1 VTLTALKIQ
10 GPFRGISGHDHH
22 TREFVKALLRLGVAI
37 QLVDNPRWGSLR
49 LAEPDPF
56 LEGLS
61 KPVGASVYL
70 RFGMPHQL
78 LVEPGIANV
87 NYTMF
92 EADRIHPSWVAQAQA
107 YDRVIVPN
115 EFCRRLWV
123 RSGAP
128 RSRLRVCPLGLDTE
142 LFRSPAEPLP
152 LVTAD
157 GRPVASYRTRFLR
170 ISEVN
175 LRKNFAGLMRVWQRA
190 TAPGD
195 DAILVVKLA
204 TDDEGLEAIRRALPG
219 DAAPVLLTSERFTDD
234 EIPRLYA
241 TATHYVSLSFGEAL
255 DLTMVEAAASGLEL
269 VAPWHSAYR
278 DYLDHDTAHLVA
290 AEEVPS
296 DLPPTDDNYVLFRNS
311 RWWKPDEDQ
320 AVEIVRAIVSGT
332 APAKP
337 PPRERILESFGWDAA
352 ARRLLELLSEL
363 EAPPGRRPRWLRRG
377 SRSREPGEAPALPGS
392 DEAPGSP

>member
-1 VTLTALKIQ
+1 VTLTALKVQ

-37 QLVDNPRWGSLR
+37 ELVDHPGWGSRPLV
-49 LAEPDPF
+49 EPDPL
-56 LEGLS
+56 LEELS
-61 KPVGASVYL
+61 EPVGASVYL

-92 EADRIHPSWVAQAQA
+92 EADRIHPSWVAQAKA

-142 LFRSPAEPLP
+142 LYRSPAEPLP
-152 LVTAD
+152 LLTAS

-170 ISEVN
+170 IAEVN
-175 LRKNFAGLMRVWQRA
+175 LRKNHAGLMRVWERA
-190 TAPGD
+190 TAPED
-195 DAILVVKLA
+195 DAVLVIKLA
-204 TDDEGLEAIRRALPG
+204 TDDEGIESFRRELSG
-219 DAAPVLLTSERFTDD
+219 GAAPVLFTNERFSD
-234 EIPRLYA
+234 EDIPRLYA
-241 TATHYVSLSFGEAL
+241 TATHYVSLSFGEAW

-269 VAPWHSAYR
+269 VAPWHSAYL

-290 AEEVPS
+290 AKEVRA
-296 DLPPTDDNYVLFRNS
+296 DLPWTDDNSVLFRKS

-320 AVEIVRAIVSGT
+320 AVEVVRAIVRGT
-332 APAKP
+332 APPKP

-377 SRSREPGEAPALPGS
+377 SRSREPGEAPAPLGPGG
-392 DEAPGSP
+392 APGSP

>member
-1 VTLTALKIQ
+1 VTLTALKVQ

-22 TREFVKALLRLGVAI
+22 TRDFVKALHRLGVAI
-37 QLVDNPRWGSLR
+37 QLVDHPGWGSGAVL
-49 LAEPDPF
+49 EPDPL

-61 KPVGASVYL
+61 EPVGASVYL

-92 EADRIHPSWVAQAQA
+92 EADRIHPSWVAQART

-142 LFRSPAEPLP
+142 LYRPPAEPLP
-152 LVTAD
+152 LVTGS

-170 ISEVN
+170 IAEVN
-175 LRKNFAGLMRVWQRA
+175 LRKNHAGLMRVWERA
-190 TAPGD
+190 TAPED
-195 DAILVVKLA
+195 DAVLVLKLA
-204 TDDEGLEAIRRALPG
+204 TDDEGLVRFRRDLPRE
-219 DAAPVLLTSERFTDD
+219 AAPVLLINERFADD
-234 EIPRLYA
+234 GLPRLYA
-241 TATHYVSLSFGEAL
+241 TATHYVSLSFGEAW
-255 DLTMVEAAASGLEL
+255 DLPMVEAAASGLEL

-290 AEEVPS
+290 AEEVPT
-296 DLPPTDDNYVLFRNS
+296 DLPPTDDNYVLFRKS

-320 AVEIVRAIVSGT
+320 AVEVVRAIVGGT
-332 APAKP
+332 APPKP
-337 PPRERILESFGWDAA
+337 PPRERILENFGWDAA
-352 ARRLLELLSEL
+352 ARRLVELLSEL
-363 EAPPGRRPRWLRRG
+363 EAPPARPPRWLRRA
-377 SRSREPGEAPALPGS
+377 SRSREPGEAPARPAPGG
-392 DEAPGSP
+392 APGSP

>member
-1 VTLTALKIQ
+1 MTLAALKVQ
-10 GPFRGISGHDHH
+10 GPFRGISGHDRH
-22 TREFVKALLRLGVAI
+22 TREFVKALHRLGVAI
-37 QLVDNPRWGSLR
+37 QLVDHPGWGSNR
-49 LAEPDPF
+49 LAEPDPL
-56 LEGLS
+56 LEGLTE
-61 KPVGASVYL
+61 PVGASVFL

-78 LVEPGIANV
+78 LVEPGLANV

-92 EADRIHPSWVAQAQA
+92 EADRIHPSWVAQAKA

-152 LVTAD
+152 LVTAS
-157 GRPVASYRTRFLR
+157 GRPAASYRTRFLR
-170 ISEVN
+170 IAEVN
-175 LRKNFAGLMRVWQRA
+175 LRKNHAGLLRVWQRA

-195 DAILVVKLA
+195 DAILVLKLA
-204 TDDEGLEAIRRALPG
+204 TDDEGLERFRRGLPG
-219 DAAPVLLTSERFTDD
+219 DAAPVLLTNERFSDD
-234 EIPRLYA
+234 DLPRLYA
-241 TATHYVSLSFGEAL
+241 TATHYVSLSFGEAW

-269 VAPWHSAYR
+269 LAPWHSAYR
-278 DYLDHDTAHLVA
+278 GYLDHDTAHLVA
-290 AEEVPS
+290 AQEVPT
-296 DLPPTDDNYVLFRNS
+296 DLPPADDNSVLFRNA

-320 AVEIVRAIVSGT
+320 AVEVVRGIVRGT
-332 APAKP
+332 APPKP

-363 EAPPGRRPRWLRRG
+363 EAPPGRRPRWLPRG
-377 SRSREPGEAPALPGS
+377 SRSREPGEAPARPGS
-392 DEAPGSP
+392 GGAPGAP